1 MKVLV
6 KFNQEYFQPVLDGS
20 KTQTMRMA
28 HKRLDVKA
36 DDEVIAIF
44 PDGQELPLKIT
55 DTGYKAFKSIN
66 DEDAERE
73 GFSSAL
79 ELKNVLREIYKDF
92 GVEDYNRFYYYRFK
106 LIDENKTVELCDN
119 DEHVQDLLFGRL

>member
-44 PDGQELPLKIT
+44 PDGQELLLKIT
-55 DTGYKAFKSIN
+55 DVGYKAFKSIN

-73 GFSSAL
+73 GFSSAE

-106 LIDENKTVELCDN
+106 LIDENNAVELLDN